1 MKMLSRVC
9 AEFRNKKGEV
19 VYRVTPMDRL
29 RYIDDA
35 PDAIREDP
43 LFAMLVN
50 DGSIEV
56 VDTPAQ
62 RKAMEQDPTAG
73 MDATGRKIV
82 AAGGGSS
89 DDFEVNG
96 VFTAAASGRS
106 KDGETLIKRAVRG
119 TVATIEGA
127 ERKPGRARTEKDG
140 KPVAE
145 TEGKPEST
153 PEETVKK

>member
-89 DDFEVNG
+89 DDFEVTRN
-96 VFTAAASGRS
+96 
-106 KDGETLIKRAVRG
+106 ERAVRG